1 MAKPIIAVT
10 GKNGQL
16 GSELQ
21 QLVNELPAFDFV
33 FTDREDM
40 DLTDAAAL
48 EQFFKQHQPTYF
60 IHGGAYTA
68 VDKAETEKDIAFA
81 INATATGVIAAQCK
95 LYNTVLIYI
104 STDYV
109 FNGGSHLP
117 YEPDDKPDP
126 INHYGY
132 TKLAGEQLAME
143 NNLHTMVI
151 RTSWVYSTYG
161 HNFVK
166 TMLRLMKERTD
177 INVVSDQ
184 FGSPTYAA
192 DLAKAIINVI
202 KYCTIHP
209 PVRGIYHF
217 SNEGNISWYEFA
229 VTIQQMAHLQCNVH
243 PITTDQYPTPTP
255 RPVYSVM
262 NKERI
267 KSVFG
272 VEIRNWQDS
281 LKECIGKLLQTA

>member
-1 MAKPIIAVT
+1 MSKPVIAVS

-16 GSELQ
+16 GSEMQ
-21 QLVNELPAFDFV
+21 QLAATLPAFDFI

-40 DLTDAAAL
+40 DLSDNASI
-48 EQFFKQHQPTYF
+48 EQFFRQHQPAF
-60 IHGGAYTA
+60 FVHGAAYTA
-68 VDKAETEKDIAFA
+68 VDKAETEKEAAFA
-81 INATATGVIAAQCK
+81 INATATGIIAAQCK

-109 FNGGSHLP
+109 FNGSSHLP

-132 TKLAGEQLAME
+132 TKLVGEQLAME
-143 NNLHTMVI
+143 NNLHTIVI

-166 TMLRLMKERTD
+166 TMLRLMKQRPD
-177 INVVSDQ
+177 LSVVSDQ

-192 DLAKAIINVI
+192 DLAKAIVEVI

-209 PVRGIYHF
+209 PQRGIFHF

-229 VTIQQMAHLQCNVH
+229 ATIKGMAKLPCQVH
-243 PITTDQYPTPTP
+243 AIATDQYPTPAK
-255 RPVYSVM
+255 RPVYTVM
-262 NKERI
+262 DKQKI
-267 KSVFG
+267 QSVFG

-281 LKECIGKLLQTA
+281 LQECIEKLLAAE